1 MVCVVT
7 LTFREMQ
14 KFRPDRRLRERDP
27 LMMPQMTNPDGGDE
41 KAGELRATARH
52 KRGIWFEKRVLRHQ
66 QPGKRST
73 G

>member
-1 MVCVVT
+1 
-7 LTFREMQ
+7 
-14 KFRPDRRLRERDP
+14 
-27 LMMPQMTNPDGGDE
+27 MPQMTNPDGGDE
-41 KAGELRATARH
+41 KAGEPRAIARH